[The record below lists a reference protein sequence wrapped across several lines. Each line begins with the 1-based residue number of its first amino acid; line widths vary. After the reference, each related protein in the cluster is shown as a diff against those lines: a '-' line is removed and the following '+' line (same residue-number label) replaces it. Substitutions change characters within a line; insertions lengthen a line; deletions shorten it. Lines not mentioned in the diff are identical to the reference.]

1 MIVFDMLFRAVNI
14 ISYRLSIWYSRY
26 SEAIGV
32 NNGSRFL
39 NSFGASD
46 MKVFDLTE
54 NEQRIKYIIM
64 TGGYPD

>member
-14 ISYRLSIWYSRY
+14 FSYRLSMWYSRY
-26 SEAIGV
+26 SEANSV
-32 NNGSRFL
+32 NSQSRFL
-39 NSFGASD
+39 IHFGASD

-64 TGGYPD
+64 TGKYPE